1 MSCFSCCED
10 DDMNRASDN
19 GPFMAHNSAG
29 NNGGLHATESAQKEP
44 QTVNIQPIAVPSI
57 AVDELKDI
65 TDNFGSKALIGE
77 GSYGRVYHGVLKSGR
92 AAAIKKL
99 DSSKQPDREFLA
111 QVSMVSRLKD
121 ENVVELLGYC
131 VDGGFRVLAY
141 EYAPNGS
148 LHDILHGMRTML
160 WSQLEPSL
168 NPILLISTKPVE

>member
-19 GPFMAHNSAG
+19 GPWLSSG
-29 NNGGLHATESAQKEP
+29 NFDWRGIIWK
-44 QTVNIQPIAVPSI
+44 
-57 AVDELKDI
+57 
-65 TDNFGSKALIGE
+65 
-77 GSYGRVYHGVLKSGR
+77 VYHGVLKSGR

-111 QVSMVSRLKD
+111 QVSRLKD